1 MMAEIAVPIAH
12 TVPQAGFWRRL
23 FALAIDYA
31 VFVFAGILL
40 FQATGGVL
48 RVGDLAAVQNKACIS
63 SVVRVERS
71 STVSQTTT
79 ETCERA
85 VLGLVYDRWT
95 EVSELTQSGD
105 AAVTH
110 TMRTPV
116 DAAGRPVRAFYL
128 DQVLMLLLVA
138 YLGVAEWLFGTTLG
152 KRVVG
157 VRVRM
162 QDGSRL
168 RLGNACRRLI
178 RFVPALAL
186 IPAVA
191 TGTAPASL
199 EGTALTVMLS
209 LDALSAILW
218 VAILANFVI
227 AIFNDDLPWHDR
239 WAGTEV
245 VIAR

>member
-48 RVGDLAAVQNKACIS
+48 RVGDFAAVEYKTCIS
-63 SVVRVERS
+63 SSIRVQQS
-71 STVSQTTT
+71 AVFQTTT
-79 ETCERA
+79 ATCERA
-85 VLGLVYDRWT
+85 LFGLVYDRWT

-105 AAVTH
+105 APVTR
-110 TMRTPV
+110 TIRTPV

-128 DQVLMLLLVA
+128 DQVLILLLVA
-138 YLGVAEWLFGTTLG
+138 YLGIAEWLFGTTLG

-162 QDGSRL
+162 QDGS
-168 RLGNACRRLI
+168 
-178 RFVPALAL
+178 
-186 IPAVA
+186 
-191 TGTAPASL
+191 
-199 EGTALTVMLS
+199 
-209 LDALSAILW
+209 
-218 VAILANFVI
+218 
-227 AIFNDDLPWHDR
+227 
-239 WAGTEV
+239 
-245 VIAR
+245 